1 MYVVVK
7 HQISNPTKFRE
18 AGMAAVS
25 KLPAGVKS
33 HSFLPNADG
42 SHAVCLWEADSID
55 AVKNIL
61 EPAVGDVSRNEYYQV
76 DAKNAFGLPELAKQ
90 TL

>member
-61 EPAVGDVSRNEYYQV
+61 EPAVGQVSRNEYYQV
-76 DAKNAFGLPELAKQ
+76 DAKNALGLPELAKQ